1 MKNYSNLLILFYF
14 ILFNYQA
21 EASDVDLNFEKKS
34 IKQHCNHSL
43 NKDDEK
49 LFNNNWETLSSNKF
63 IDEFFHTS
71 KVKMSVRK
79 IIRGEKKYGLRYVF
93 FNKFGKEKLMV
104 NVNTE
109 CKIKLSRLIVRNKK
123 GKINFIA
130 NLSPDLNS
138 FINQE
143 FLNPP
148 VPKVTP
154 HKGTKLALIDTGVN
168 YTLQSITTKLSRENH
183 STLSGYD
190 FEDDDNLPFDVDTS
204 RSEFFPFHHGTAVAS
219 IIIREAPEA
228 EIVVYRF
235 PRSNMCKFKDLI
247 DHLASKDIKI
257 VSLPMGSKNES
268 DWVCFKES
276 LMKNKDILFF
286 VSAGNEGLN
295 IDDNKIYPASFEL
308 ENIIVV
314 TSSDI
319 FGNLARGSNYG
330 KTSVDFLVPGEQ
342 ISVIDHRG
350 VKTKA
355 SGSSFAV
362 PRLVSLAARY
372 ITKHNNAKVVDIKN
386 MLIARAVS
394 KSEWVKY
401 GWIPDPLDNYLFD

>member
-1 MKNYSNLLILFYF
+1 MKNYSNLLIIFYF

-63 IDEFFHTS
+63 IDEFFHMS

-109 CKIKLSRLIVRNKK
+109 CKIKLSRLIVREEK

-130 NLSPDLNS
+130 NLSPDLNT

-342 ISVIDHRG
+342 ISVFDHSI
-350 VKTKA
+350 V
-355 SGSSFAV
+355 SGILSSYPPIRISHPFTV
-362 PRLVSLAARY
+362 
-372 ITKHNNAKVVDIKN
+372 
-386 MLIARAVS
+386 
-394 KSEWVKY
+394 
-401 GWIPDPLDNYLFD
+401 